1 MTNFGFCRGYPASLR
16 PIMMKRIFI
25 CIVALLATLTVSLA
39 QTPEEII
46 GRMDSEM
53 KKSDEMGL
61 AVTMDITIPIIG
73 KTSAAMKIRGDKS
86 RTEMSVKD
94 VKETLWMDNSTM
106 WTYSSAANEVVIENR
121 KSDSKSSQEENVEM
135 FSGIT
140 EGYDVKLEKE
150 TADTWQFRCDKSK
163 SNTNKDDPKKMTLV
177 VSKKDYMPVSLTTKL
192 KGITVTMRDAKL
204 GVSESEVTFN
214 ASAFPGVTVTDKRQ

>member
-1 MTNFGFCRGYPASLR
+1 
-16 PIMMKRIFI
+16 MMKRIFI
-25 CIVALLATLTVSLA
+25 CIAALLASVAISFA

-46 GRMDSEM
+46 ERMDSEM
-53 KKSDEMGL
+53 KKADEMGL
-61 AVTMDITIPIIG
+61 AITMDLTIPIIG
-73 KTSAAMKIRGDKS
+73 KTSAAMRVRGDKS
-86 RTEMSVKD
+86 RTEMSIKD
-94 VKETLWMDNSTM
+94 VKETLWMDKTTM
-106 WTYSSAANEVVIENR
+106 WTYSSTSNEVVIESR
-121 KSDSKSSQEENVEM
+121 KNDSKNSQEENIEM

-163 SNTNKDDPKKMTLV
+163 SNTNKDDPKKMTLI
-177 VSKKDYMPVSLTTKL
+177 VSKKDYMPISRSTKV

-214 ASAFPGVTVTDKRQ
+214 ASSLPGVTITDKR

>member
-1 MTNFGFCRGYPASLR
+1 
-16 PIMMKRIFI
+16 MKRILL
-25 CIVALLATLTVSLA
+25 CIATVLASAAIVFA

-46 GRMDSEM
+46 DRMDSEM

-61 AVTMDITIPIIG
+61 AITMDITIPIIG
-73 KTSAAMKIRGDKS
+73 KTSAAMKVRGDRS
-86 RTEMSVKD
+86 RTEMSIKD
-94 VKETLWMDNSTM
+94 VKETLWMDKTTM
-106 WTYSSAANEVVIENR
+106 WSYSSTDNEVVIENR
-121 KSDSKSSQEENVEM
+121 KEDSNNSQEENIEM

-150 TADTWQFRCDKSK
+150 TTDSWQFRCDKSK
-163 SNTNKDDPKKMTLV
+163 SNTNKDDPKKMTLI
-177 VSKKDYMPVSLTTKL
+177 VSKKDYMPISLSTKV

-214 ASAFPGVTVTDKRQ
+214 ASKYPGVKITDNR

>member
-1 MTNFGFCRGYPASLR
+1 
-16 PIMMKRIFI
+16 MKRILI
-25 CIVALLATLTVSLA
+25 CIAALLASVAISFA

-46 GRMDSEM
+46 ERMDSEM
-53 KKSDEMGL
+53 KKADEMGL
-61 AVTMDITIPIIG
+61 SITMDLTIPIIG
-73 KTSAAMKIRGDKS
+73 KTSAAMRVRGDKI
-86 RTEMSVKD
+86 RTEMSIKD
-94 VKETLWMDNSTM
+94 VKETLWMDKTTM
-106 WTYSSAANEVVIENR
+106 WTYSSTSNEVVIESR
-121 KSDSKSSQEENVEM
+121 KNDSKNSQEENIEM

-163 SNTNKDDPKKMTLV
+163 SNTNKDDPKKMTLI
-177 VSKKDYMPVSLTTKL
+177 VSKKDYMPISLSTKV

-214 ASAFPGVTVTDKRQ
+214 ASSLPGVTITDKR

>member
-1 MTNFGFCRGYPASLR
+1 
-16 PIMMKRIFI
+16 MMKRFFI
-25 CIVALLATLTVSLA
+25 CIAALLASVAISFA

-46 GRMDSEM
+46 ERMDSEM
-53 KKSDEMGL
+53 KKADEMGL
-61 AVTMDITIPIIG
+61 AITMDLTIPIIG
-73 KTSAAMKIRGDKS
+73 KTSAAMRVRGDKS
-86 RTEMSVKD
+86 RTEMSIKD
-94 VKETLWMDNSTM
+94 VKETLWMDKTTM
-106 WTYSSAANEVVIENR
+106 WTYSSTSNEVVIESR
-121 KSDSKSSQEENVEM
+121 KNDSKNSQEENIEM

-163 SNTNKDDPKKMTLV
+163 SNTNKDDPKRMTLI
-177 VSKKDYMPVSLTTKL
+177 VSKKDYMPISLSTKV

-214 ASAFPGVTVTDKRQ
+214 ASSLPGVTITDKR

>member
-1 MTNFGFCRGYPASLR
+1 
-16 PIMMKRIFI
+16 MMKRIFI
-25 CIVALLATLTVSLA
+25 CIAALLASVAISFA

-46 GRMDSEM
+46 ERMDSEM
-53 KKSDEMGL
+53 KKADEMGL
-61 AVTMDITIPIIG
+61 AITMDLTIPIIG
-73 KTSAAMKIRGDKS
+73 KTSAAMRVRGDKS

-94 VKETLWMDNSTM
+94 VKETLWMDKTTI
-106 WTYSSAANEVVIENR
+106 WTYSSANNEVVIESR
-121 KSDSKSSQEENVEM
+121 KVDSKNSQEENIEM

-163 SNTNKDDPKKMTLV
+163 SNTNKDDPKKMTLI
-177 VSKKDYMPVSLTTKL
+177 VSKKDYMPISLSTKV

-214 ASAFPGVTVTDKRQ
+214 ASSLPGVTITDKR

>member
-1 MTNFGFCRGYPASLR
+1 
-16 PIMMKRIFI
+16 MMKRFFI
-25 CIVALLATLTVSLA
+25 CIAALLASVAISFA

-46 GRMDSEM
+46 ERMDSEM
-53 KKSDEMGL
+53 KKADEMGL
-61 AVTMDITIPIIG
+61 AITMDLTIPIIG
-73 KTSAAMKIRGDKS
+73 KTSAAMRVRGDKS
-86 RTEMSVKD
+86 RTEMSIKD
-94 VKETLWMDNSTM
+94 VKETLWMDKTTM
-106 WTYSSAANEVVIENR
+106 WTYSSTSNEVVIESR
-121 KSDSKSSQEENVEM
+121 KNDSKNSQEENIEM

-163 SNTNKDDPKKMTLV
+163 SNTNKDDPKKMTLI
-177 VSKKDYMPVSLTTKL
+177 VSKRDYMPISLSTKV

-214 ASAFPGVTVTDKRQ
+214 ASSLPGVTITDKR

>member
-1 MTNFGFCRGYPASLR
+1 
-16 PIMMKRIFI
+16 MMKRIFI
-25 CIVALLATLTVSLA
+25 CIAALLASVAISFA

-46 GRMDSEM
+46 ERMDSEM
-53 KKSDEMGL
+53 KKADEMGL
-61 AVTMDITIPIIG
+61 AITMDLTIPIIG
-73 KTSAAMKIRGDKS
+73 KTSAAMRVRGDKS
-86 RTEMSVKD
+86 RTEMSIKD
-94 VKETLWMDNSTM
+94 VKETLWMDKTTM
-106 WTYSSAANEVVIENR
+106 WTYSSTSNEVVIESR
-121 KSDSKSSQEENVEM
+121 KNDSKNSQEENIEM

-163 SNTNKDDPKKMTLV
+163 SNTNKDDPKKMTLI
-177 VSKKDYMPVSLTTKL
+177 VSKKDYMPISLSTKV

-214 ASAFPGVTVTDKRQ
+214 ASSLPGVTITDKR

>member
-1 MTNFGFCRGYPASLR
+1 
-16 PIMMKRIFI
+16 MMKRFFI
-25 CIVALLATLTVSLA
+25 CIAALLASLAISFA

-46 GRMDSEM
+46 ERMDSEM
-53 KKSDEMGL
+53 KKADEMGL
-61 AVTMDITIPIIG
+61 AITMDLTIPIIG
-73 KTSAAMKIRGDKS
+73 KTSAAMRVRGDKS
-86 RTEMSVKD
+86 RTEMSIKD
-94 VKETLWMDNSTM
+94 VKETLWMDKTTM
-106 WTYSSAANEVVIENR
+106 WTYSSTSNEVVIESR
-121 KSDSKSSQEENVEM
+121 KNDSKNSQEENIEM

-163 SNTNKDDPKKMTLV
+163 SNTNKDDPKKMTLI
-177 VSKKDYMPVSLTTKL
+177 VSKKDYMPISLSTKV

-214 ASAFPGVTVTDKRQ
+214 ASSLPGVTITDKR

>member
-1 MTNFGFCRGYPASLR
+1 
-16 PIMMKRIFI
+16 MMKRFFI
-25 CIVALLATLTVSLA
+25 CIAALLASVAISFA

-46 GRMDSEM
+46 ERMDSEM
-53 KKSDEMGL
+53 KKADEMGL
-61 AVTMDITIPIIG
+61 AITMDLTIPIIG
-73 KTSAAMKIRGDKS
+73 KTSAAMRVRGDKS
-86 RTEMSVKD
+86 RTEMSIKD
-94 VKETLWMDNSTM
+94 VKETLWMDKTTM
-106 WTYSSAANEVVIENR
+106 WTYSSTSNEVVIESR
-121 KSDSKSSQEENVEM
+121 KNDSKNSQEENIEM

-163 SNTNKDDPKKMTLV
+163 SNPNKDDPKKMTLI
-177 VSKKDYMPVSLTTKL
+177 VSKKDYMPISLSTKV

-214 ASAFPGVTVTDKRQ
+214 ASSLPGVTITDKR

>member
-1 MTNFGFCRGYPASLR
+1 
-16 PIMMKRIFI
+16 MMKRFFI
-25 CIVALLATLTVSLA
+25 CIAALLASVAISFA

-46 GRMDSEM
+46 ERMESEM
-53 KKSDEMGL
+53 KKADEMGL
-61 AVTMDITIPIIG
+61 AITMDLTIPIIG
-73 KTSAAMKIRGDKS
+73 KTSAAMRVRGDKS
-86 RTEMSVKD
+86 RTEMSIKD
-94 VKETLWMDNSTM
+94 VKETLWMDKTTM
-106 WTYSSAANEVVIENR
+106 WTYSSTSNEVVIESR
-121 KSDSKSSQEENVEM
+121 KNDSKNSQEENIEM

-163 SNTNKDDPKKMTLV
+163 SNTNKDDPKKMTLI
-177 VSKKDYMPVSLTTKL
+177 VSKKDYMPISLSTKV

-214 ASAFPGVTVTDKRQ
+214 ASSLPGVTITDKR

>member
-1 MTNFGFCRGYPASLR
+1 
-16 PIMMKRIFI
+16 MMKRFFI
-25 CIVALLATLTVSLA
+25 CIAALLASVAISFA

-46 GRMDSEM
+46 GRMDAEM
-53 KKSDEMGL
+53 AKADEMGL
-61 AVTMDITIPIIG
+61 AITMDLTIPIIG
-73 KTSAAMKIRGDKS
+73 KTSAAMRVRGDKS
-86 RTEMSVKD
+86 RTEMSIKD
-94 VKETLWMDNSTM
+94 VKETLWMDKTTM
-106 WTYSSAANEVVIENR
+106 WTYSSTSNEVVIESR
-121 KSDSKSSQEENVEM
+121 KNDSKNSQEENIEM

-163 SNTNKDDPKKMTLV
+163 SNTNKDDPKKMTLI
-177 VSKKDYMPVSLTTKL
+177 VSKKDYMPISLSTKV

-214 ASAFPGVTVTDKRQ
+214 ASSLPGVTITDKR

>member
-25 CIVALLATLTVSLA
+25 CIVALLASLTISLA

-94 VKETLWMDNSTM
+94 VKETLWMDNTTM

-214 ASAFPGVTVTDKRQ
+214 TSAFPGVTVTDKRQ

>member
-1 MTNFGFCRGYPASLR
+1 
-16 PIMMKRIFI
+16 MMKRFFI
-25 CIVALLATLTVSLA
+25 CIAALLASLAISFA

-46 GRMDSEM
+46 ERMDSEM
-53 KKSDEMGL
+53 KKVDEMGL
-61 AVTMDITIPIIG
+61 AITMDLTIPIIG
-73 KTSAAMKIRGDKS
+73 KTSAAMRVRGDKS
-86 RTEMSVKD
+86 RTEMSIKD
-94 VKETLWMDNSTM
+94 VKETLWMDETTM
-106 WTYSSAANEVVIENR
+106 WTYSSTSNEVVIESR
-121 KSDSKSSQEENVEM
+121 KNDSKNSQEENIEM

-163 SNTNKDDPKKMTLV
+163 SNTNKDDPKKMTLI
-177 VSKKDYMPVSLTTKL
+177 VSKKDYMPISLSTKV

-214 ASAFPGVTVTDKRQ
+214 ASSLPGVTITDKR

>member
-94 VKETLWMDNSTM
+94 VKETLWMDNTTM

>member
-25 CIVALLATLTVSLA
+25 CIVALLASLTISLA

-94 VKETLWMDNSTM
+94 VKETLWMDNTTM

-214 ASAFPGVTVTDKRQ
+214 ASAFPSVTVTDKRQ

>member
-1 MTNFGFCRGYPASLR
+1 
-16 PIMMKRIFI
+16 MMKRIFI
-25 CIVALLATLTVSLA
+25 CIVALLASLTISLA

-94 VKETLWMDNSTM
+94 VKETLWMDNTTM

>member
-25 CIVALLATLTVSLA
+25 CIVALLASLTISLA

-61 AVTMDITIPIIG
+61 AITMDITIPIIG

-94 VKETLWMDNSTM
+94 VKETLWMDNTTM

>member
-1 MTNFGFCRGYPASLR
+1 
-16 PIMMKRIFI
+16 MMKRFFI
-25 CIVALLATLTVSLA
+25 CIAALLFSVAISFA

-46 GRMDSEM
+46 ERMDSEM
-53 KKSDEMGL
+53 KKADEMGM
-61 AVTMDITIPIIG
+61 AITMDLTIPIIG
-73 KTSAAMKIRGDKS
+73 KTSAAMRVRGDKS
-86 RTEMSVKD
+86 RTEMSIKD
-94 VKETLWMDNSTM
+94 VKETLWMDKTTM
-106 WTYSSAANEVVIENR
+106 WTYSSTSNEVVIESR
-121 KSDSKSSQEENVEM
+121 KNDSKNSQEENIEM

-163 SNTNKDDPKKMTLV
+163 SNTNKDDPKKMTLI
-177 VSKKDYMPVSLTTKL
+177 VSKKDYMPISLSTKV

-214 ASAFPGVTVTDKRQ
+214 ASSLPGVTITDKR

>member
-1 MTNFGFCRGYPASLR
+1 
-16 PIMMKRIFI
+16 MMKRFFI
-25 CIVALLATLTVSLA
+25 CIAALLASVAISFA

-46 GRMDSEM
+46 ERMDSEM
-53 KKSDEMGL
+53 KKVDEMGL
-61 AVTMDITIPIIG
+61 AITMDLTIPIIG
-73 KTSAAMKIRGDKS
+73 KTSAAMRVRGDKS
-86 RTEMSVKD
+86 CTEMSIKD
-94 VKETLWMDNSTM
+94 VKETLWMDKTTM
-106 WTYSSAANEVVIENR
+106 WTYSSTSNEVVIESR
-121 KSDSKSSQEENVEM
+121 KNDSKNSQEENIEM

-163 SNTNKDDPKKMTLV
+163 SNTNKDDPKKMTLI
-177 VSKKDYMPVSLTTKL
+177 VSKKDYMPISLSTKV

-214 ASAFPGVTVTDKRQ
+214 ASSLPGVTITDKR

>member
-1 MTNFGFCRGYPASLR
+1 
-16 PIMMKRIFI
+16 MMKRILI
-25 CIVALLATLTVSLA
+25 CIAALLASVAISFA

-46 GRMDSEM
+46 ERMDSEM
-53 KKSDEMGL
+53 KKADEMGL
-61 AVTMDITIPIIG
+61 AITMDLTIPIIG
-73 KTSAAMKIRGDKS
+73 KTSAAMRVRGDKS
-86 RTEMSVKD
+86 RTEMSIKD
-94 VKETLWMDNSTM
+94 VKETLWMDKTTM
-106 WTYSSAANEVVIENR
+106 WTYSSTSNEVVIESR
-121 KSDSKSSQEENVEM
+121 KNDSKNSQEENIEM

-163 SNTNKDDPKKMTLV
+163 SNTNKDDPKKMTLI
-177 VSKKDYMPVSLTTKL
+177 VSKKDYMPISLSTKV

-214 ASAFPGVTVTDKRQ
+214 ASSLPGVTITDKR

>member
-1 MTNFGFCRGYPASLR
+1 
-16 PIMMKRIFI
+16 MMKRIFI
-25 CIVALLATLTVSLA
+25 CIAALLASVAISFA

-46 GRMDSEM
+46 ERMDSEM
-53 KKSDEMGL
+53 KKADEMGL
-61 AVTMDITIPIIG
+61 SITMDLTIPIIG
-73 KTSAAMKIRGDKS
+73 KTSAAMRVRGDKS
-86 RTEMSVKD
+86 RTEMSIKD
-94 VKETLWMDNSTM
+94 VKETLWMDKTTM
-106 WTYSSAANEVVIENR
+106 WTYSSTSNEVVIESR
-121 KSDSKSSQEENVEM
+121 KNDSKNSQEENIEM

-163 SNTNKDDPKKMTLV
+163 SNTNKDDPKKMTLI
-177 VSKKDYMPVSLTTKL
+177 VSKKDYMPISLSTKV

-214 ASAFPGVTVTDKRQ
+214 ASSLPGVTITDKR

>member
-1 MTNFGFCRGYPASLR
+1 
-16 PIMMKRIFI
+16 MMKRFFI
-25 CIVALLATLTVSLA
+25 CIAALLASVAISFA

-46 GRMDSEM
+46 ERMDSEM
-53 KKSDEMGL
+53 KKADEMGL
-61 AVTMDITIPIIG
+61 AITMDLTIPIIG
-73 KTSAAMKIRGDKS
+73 KTSAAMRVRGDKS

-94 VKETLWMDNSTM
+94 VKETLWMDKNTI
-106 WTYSSAANEVVIENR
+106 WTYSSANNEVVIENR
-121 KSDSKSSQEENVEM
+121 KVDSKNSQEENIEM

-163 SNTNKDDPKKMTLV
+163 SNTNKDDPKRMTLI
-177 VSKKDYMPVSLTTKL
+177 VSKKDYMPISLSTKV

-214 ASAFPGVTVTDKRQ
+214 ASSLPGVTITDKR